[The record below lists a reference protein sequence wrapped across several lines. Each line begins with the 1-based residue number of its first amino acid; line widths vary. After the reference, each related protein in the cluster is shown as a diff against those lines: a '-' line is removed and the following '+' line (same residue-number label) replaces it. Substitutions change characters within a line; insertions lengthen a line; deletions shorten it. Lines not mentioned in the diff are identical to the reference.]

1 MAINAP
7 PEKRKNLTSDNVIYI
22 GAERKDRIDQMTI
35 EISYSTKKT
44 VSTARFFQFLIDHYG
59 ENAKNEFIEAIIKS
73 DDS

>member
-7 PEKRKNLTSDNVIYI
+7 PEKRKNRTSDNVIYI

-35 EISYSTKKT
+35 EISYSTKKK
-44 VSTARFFQFLIDHYG
+44 VSTARFPLLIDHYG

>member
-7 PEKRKNLTSDNVIYI
+7 PEKRKNRTSDNVIYI

-35 EISYSTKKT
+35 EISYSTQKK

>member
-7 PEKRKNLTSDNVIYI
+7 PEKRKNRTSDNVIYI

-35 EISYSTKKT
+35 EISYSTKKK
-44 VSTARFFQFLIDHYG
+44 VSTAPYIHILNDHNG
-59 ENAKNEFIEAIIKS
+59 ENPKNEFIEAIIKS